1 MNTAVLF
8 TDGAARGNP
17 GPGGYGFVLIS
28 NEYVYE
34 GSGAKNPTTNN
45 AMELSAVIQG
55 INKLVSLQQKVSKL
69 TIHLDSKY
77 VRDGSISWRHGWAR
91 NGWITKE
98 KQPISNK
105 DLWQELHSLLNQCA
119 EIGIVIDW
127 DLVRGHR
134 GIPGNERC
142 DYLATTVA
150 DTGIDQS
157 YTGPL
162 SDHPN
167 AKNLLSVPKTTEPY
181 YIAFADGVVQKFT
194 KWDDCSQWV
203 RGRKAKYKK
212 VHSTLEEESVLES
225 WGALSER

>member
-17 GPGGYGFVLIS
+17 GPGGWGFVLVV
-28 NEYVYE
+28 NDQVTE

-45 AMELSAVIQG
+45 AMELSAVIAG
-55 INKLVSLQQKVSKL
+55 IKKFLVVGETKKL

-91 NGWITKE
+91 NGWMTKE
-98 KQPISNK
+98 KQSISNK
-105 DLWQELHSLLNQCA
+105 DLWQELHKILNQCA
-119 EIGIVIDW
+119 ELGITIDW

-150 DTGIDQS
+150 DTGVDQS
-157 YTGPL
+157 YNGPL
-162 SDHPN
+162 SGHPF
-167 AKNLLSVPKTTEPY
+167 AKNLLTVPKTTEPY
-181 YIAFADGVVQKFT
+181 YIAFADGQLQKFT

-212 VHSTLEEESVLES
+212 VHSTLEEESVLEG
-225 WGALSER
+225 WGVSRER